1 MERIMSGIN
10 AATMAKVKEERI
22 KRKNDL
28 NRLISTPFDLKN
40 QDHLK
45 ALNGYINHFELS
57 SNLMYLYQA
66 MAATI
71 KAWMGF
77 GIMGFL
83 IPVPGFIL
91 TSTFCIGAFG
101 LILKEFSMTDFYERF
116 DEMKA
121 LYSWCFDSVKD
132 IHHDTLLQVPDIQRM
147 IILLAPLS
155 EKEDIIVWKNNSGLW
170 SSIKNK
176 VSSIGSTKD
185 SAQLNPVNLLKFNVE
200 NKKLNI
206 DVLDGLFKSLKYFTT
221 SSEFRAL
228 LTTPLSKF
236 DVSSIMN
243 NIPRSVIESRLSHP
257 RS

>member
-77 GIMGFL
+77 GIMGSMDGVWYYG
-83 IPVPGFIL
+83 ISN
-91 TSTFCIGAFG
+91 TSTRIYTHF
-101 LILKEFSMTDFYERF
+101 
-116 DEMKA
+116 
-121 LYSWCFDSVKD
+121 
-132 IHHDTLLQVPDIQRM
+132 
-147 IILLAPLS
+147 
-155 EKEDIIVWKNNSGLW
+155 
-170 SSIKNK
+170 
-176 VSSIGSTKD
+176 
-185 SAQLNPVNLLKFNVE
+185 NLLYRSFWSY
-200 NKKLNI
+200 
-206 DVLDGLFKSLKYFTT
+206 FKRIQY
-221 SSEFRAL
+221 
-228 LTTPLSKF
+228 
-236 DVSSIMN
+236 D
-243 NIPRSVIESRLSHP
+243 
-257 RS
+257 

>member
-1 MERIMSGIN
+1 
-10 AATMAKVKEERI
+10 
-22 KRKNDL
+22 
-28 NRLISTPFDLKN
+28 
-40 QDHLK
+40 
-45 ALNGYINHFELS
+45 
-57 SNLMYLYQA
+57 
-66 MAATI
+66 
-71 KAWMGF
+71 
-77 GIMGFL
+77 
-83 IPVPGFIL
+83 
-91 TSTFCIGAFG
+91 
-101 LILKEFSMTDFYERF
+101 MTDFYERF

-155 EKEDIIVWKNNSGLW
+155 EKEDIIVWKNNSGLIVWKNNSGLW

-185 SAQLNPVNLLKFNVE
+185 SAQLNPVNLLIFNVE